1 MTKPVISCFSDSKSN
16 LNLIISEL
24 HKHYGSVINQT
35 IFEEHQN
42 LIDSLSG
49 NKLLCQNTK
58 LFVIDLRNTTV
69 NFILFIK
76 IINQFCPNAVKLI
89 IAENENISIIR
100 NSAENNESMLFLK
113 SPLSSDDFKHALC
126 IADEI
131 YTHKSYDIY
140 PNLFDSSFEEK
151 VEEKVNQR
159 LQKLID
165 ANLAK
170 DSFLSIITH
179 DLKSPFVAL
188 LGISEILLKEWE
200 TLSEEIK
207 LELVGDLH
215 KTSVDTYKLLE
226 TLLEWAKLQKE
237 KLEVTINEV
246 KVHNL
251 VDATLKVS
259 ENNALVKGIKIQ
271 NKIDNDIK
279 VRTDENM
286 IATVFRNLISN
297 AVQYTQPGGMI
308 DITAKKENE
317 YCMFCV
323 ADNGSGIDKP
333 HILELFNRGSHK
345 KINGNA
351 SAYSGLGLII
361 CKDFVEKSGGQIW
374 LETKKGQGSKF
385 FFTIPC

>member
-1 MTKPVISCFSDSKSN
+1 MTKPVISCFSDN
-16 LNLIISEL
+16 NDTINLIISEL

-35 IFEEHQN
+35 IFQEHQN
-42 LIDSLSG
+42 LIDSLSS
-49 NKLLCQNTK
+49 NKLICQKTK
-58 LFVIDLRNTTV
+58 LFVIDISNTTV
-69 NFILFIK
+69 NFILFIR
-76 IINQFCPNAVKLI
+76 IINQFCPTGIKLI
-89 IAENENISIIR
+89 IAENKYISEIQ
-100 NSAENNESMLFLK
+100 NAVENNGSILFLK
-113 SPLSSDDFKHALC
+113 SPWCTDDFNHALS

-131 YTHKSYDIY
+131 YINKSDDVNT
-140 PNLFDSSFEEK
+140 NLSELSFEEI

-170 DSFLSIITH
+170 DSFLSIISH

-188 LGISEILLKEWE
+188 QGISELLLNEWE
-200 TLSEEIK
+200 TLSDEIK

-271 NKIDNDIK
+271 NKIDIDIK

-286 IATVFRNLISN
+286 IAAVFRNLISN

-308 DITAKKENE
+308 DITAKKEKDF
-317 YCMFCV
+317 CMFCV
-323 ADNGSGIDKP
+323 SDNGSGIDKP
-333 HILELFNRGSHK
+333 HILELFDRGSHK

-351 SAYSGLGLII
+351 SAFNGLGLII